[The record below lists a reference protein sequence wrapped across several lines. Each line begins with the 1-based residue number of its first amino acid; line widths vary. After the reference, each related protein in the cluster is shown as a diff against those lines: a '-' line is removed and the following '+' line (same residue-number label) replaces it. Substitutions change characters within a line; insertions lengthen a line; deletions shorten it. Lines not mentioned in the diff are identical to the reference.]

1 MLQVNFGS
9 AVKMIEQKLVW
20 LWIIVVKMMV
30 DEVAYKFAVFA
41 LCHFH
46 RQPLILGPPSNPSS
60 DCKDEL
66 QKII

>member
-1 MLQVNFGS
+1 MG
-9 AVKMIEQKLVW
+9 
-20 LWIIVVKMMV
+20 
-30 DEVAYKFAVFA
+30 DRVAYKFAVFA

-66 QKII
+66 QKIF